1 MSITVP
7 TSAQIGTAM
16 ERIARTLAVL
26 IAATIAAYATTQ
38 SGVRAIATLIRKLT
52 THPLRTLIDLV
63 PTVPAPS
70 PESLLAMLGAE
81 LLTDAEMEAEIAQYD
96 ASAKRKKAAASPRV
110 RRKPAGA
117 RELVAVGA

>member
-1 MSITVP
+1 MNNTIP

-38 SGVRAIATLIRKLT
+38 SGIRAIATLIRRLT

-63 PTVPAPS
+63 PTVPEPA
-70 PESLLAMLGAE
+70 PESLLVMLGAE
-81 LLTDAEMEAEIAQYD
+81 LLTDAEMAAEIAQYD
-96 ASAKRKKAAASPRV
+96 ASAKRKRAATV

-117 RELVAVGA
+117 RKPAVVA

>member
-1 MSITVP
+1 MPITLP
-7 TSAQIGTAM
+7 SSNDIGTAL
-16 ERIARTLAVL
+16 ERAARTLAVL

-63 PTVPAPS
+63 PAPS

-81 LLTDAEMEAEIAQYD
+81 LLTDAEMAAEIAQYD
-96 ASAKRKKAAASPRV
+96 ASAKRKRAAASPRV